1 MKTIKKVILAASIST
16 VALAHSS
23 FAADVTF
30 RIHQFL
36 PAHSNVPKLAI
47 EPWAEKVESE
57 SEGRIEFQHFPSMQL
72 GGRPQQLLDQARD
85 GVVDIVWTAL
95 GYTPGR
101 FPKSEVF
108 ELPFISPNNAELGS
122 RAFYNFVQNHAGD
135 EFKGLKVIAVH
146 TAGPG
151 IFHSKDP
158 IQSLEDV
165 EGTKIRGASR
175 LVNML
180 LDNLGATP
188 VGIPAP
194 SIGEAMSKGVIS
206 AASLQWEAVPTL
218 KLEQMVKN
226 HTEFSGDKSLYTGTF
241 AFVMNPQAYDKL
253 PADLKAIIDK
263 NSGEDT
269 AALFGRAMDEGD
281 RRGRSAVVTEGNNII
296 TLDENE
302 TARWQE
308 KTLSVRDSWIKEVK
322 EQGIDGVAVI
332 DAAEKTIKEHLS
344 Q

>member
-16 VALAHSS
+16 AALAHSA

-180 LDNLGATP
+180 LENLGATP

-194 SIGEAMSKGVIS
+194 SIGEAMSKGVVS

>member
-1 MKTIKKVILAASIST
+1 MRTIKKLILAASIST
-16 VALAHSS
+16 AVLAQNAFS
-23 FAADVTF
+23 ADVTF

-47 EPWAEKVESE
+47 KPWAEKVESE

-72 GGRPQQLLDQARD
+72 GGKPQQLLDQARD

-122 RAFYNFVQNHAGD
+122 RAFQDFVQNYAGE
-135 EFKGLKVIAVH
+135 EFKGLKIIAVH

-158 IQSLEDV
+158 IESLEDI

-180 LDNLGATP
+180 LENLGATP

-194 SIGEAMSKGVIS
+194 SIGEAMSKGVVS

-241 AFVMNPQAYDKL
+241 AFVMNPQAYEKL
-253 PADLKAIIDK
+253 PPDLKAIIDN
-263 NSGEDT
+263 NSGDNT

-281 RRGRSAVVTEGNNII
+281 RRGRSEVLQAGNNII
-296 TLDENE
+296 TLDAAE
-302 TARWQE
+302 TARWKE
-308 KTLSVRDSWIKEVK
+308 KTLSVRNNWIKEVK
-322 EQGIDGVAVI
+322 EQGIDGAAVI
-332 DAAEKTIKEHLS
+332 DAAEEKISEHLS